1 MARFDVYRNEGAQGG
16 KRFPYLLA
24 VQTGL
29 LENLSTTVVVPL
41 GKPGIINGRAAQP
54 LTPLLDVNGES
65 LLMYTPELAA
75 VHAGGLRK
83 RIGNLESQCAAILR
97 ALDFLFH
104 GI

>member
-1 MARFDVYRNEGAQGG
+1 MGRFDVYRNEGTQSG
-16 KRFPYLLA
+16 KRFPYFLA
-24 VQTGL
+24 VQSEL

-41 GKPGIINGRAAQP
+41 GKPSMVSGRATQT

-75 VHAGGLRK
+75 VHASGLRK
-83 RIGNLESQCAAILR
+83 RIGNLEPQRATILR
-97 ALDFLFH
+97 ALDFLFN